1 MQFATLDEIEVQTIE
16 DRDVDFLRVCHRF
29 SALEDSMGA
38 ITTPLPVKA
47 IIGVLTTD
55 PDLLPTVYTELT
67 HRLGP
72 IDYTSELMPFTSTT
86 YYEAEMGPDIQRQFI
101 SFERLV
107 DAGTL
112 AEMKVF
118 TNSVE
123 QTFAIRMSKTDA
135 RRVNLDAGYI
145 CLAKLVLAST
155 KDHAHRIYLR
165 DGIYAEITL
174 RFYRKT
180 FQPWEWSY
188 PDYRL
193 PTYIAIF
200 NHIREIYRNQLE
212 SPLPPAETRSS

>member
-1 MQFATLDEIEVQTIE
+1 
-16 DRDVDFLRVCHRF
+16 
-29 SALEDSMGA
+29 MGS
-38 ITTPLPVKA
+38 ITKPLPVKA
-47 IIGVLTTD
+47 VICVLTTA
-55 PDLLPTVYTELT
+55 PDLLPTVYTQLT

-72 IDYTSELMPFTSTT
+72 IDFTSELIPFTSTN
-86 YYEAEMGPDIQRQFI
+86 YYAAEMGQNVQRQFI
-101 SFERLV
+101 SFERLI

-112 AEMKVF
+112 VEMKLF
-118 TNSVE
+118 TNEVE
-123 QTFAIRMSKTDA
+123 QVFAIKKVEGDA

-155 KDHAHRIYLR
+155 KDHAHRIYLS

-193 PTYIAIF
+193 STYIATF
-200 NHIREIYRNQLE
+200 NHIRKIYRNQLE
-212 SPLPPAETRSS
+212 SIGKL

>member
-1 MQFATLDEIEVQTIE
+1 
-16 DRDVDFLRVCHRF
+16 
-29 SALEDSMGA
+29 MGA
-38 ITTPLPVKA
+38 ITTPLSVKA
-47 IIGVLTTD
+47 IIGVLTVD
-55 PDLLPTVYTELT
+55 PNLLPTVYTELT

-72 IDYTSELMPFTSTT
+72 IDYTSELLPFTSTA
-86 YYEAEMGPDIQRQFI
+86 YYETEMGPDIQRQFI
-101 SFERLV
+101 SFERLI

-112 AEMKVF
+112 AEMKLF

-123 QTFAIRMSKTDA
+123 QVFAIKKSEGDA
-135 RRVNLDAGYI
+135 RRVNLDTGYI

-155 KDHAHRIYLR
+155 KDHAHRIYLS

-200 NHIREIYRNQLE
+200 NRIREIYRKQLDN
-212 SPLPPAETRSS
+212 AEIS

>member
-1 MQFATLDEIEVQTIE
+1 
-16 DRDVDFLRVCHRF
+16 
-29 SALEDSMGA
+29 MGA
-38 ITTPLPVKA
+38 IITPQPTKA
-47 IIGVLTTD
+47 IIGVLTAE
-55 PDLLPTVYTELT
+55 PCLLPSVYAELT
-67 HRLGP
+67 QRLGP
-72 IDYTSELMPFTSTT
+72 IDFTSELLPFTSTN
-86 YYEAEMGPDIQRQFI
+86 YYAAEMGPDIHRQFI
-101 SFERLV
+101 SFEVLI

-112 AEMKVF
+112 APLKLF
-118 TNSVE
+118 TNTVE
-123 QTFAIRMSKTDA
+123 QNFAIKTPEGA
-135 RRVNLDAGYI
+135 VRRVNLDIGYL

-200 NHIREIYRNQLE
+200 NRIREIYRKQLE
-212 SPLPPAETRSS
+212 NAESS

>member
-1 MQFATLDEIEVQTIE
+1 MGTIT
-16 DRDVDFLRVCHRF
+16 
-29 SALEDSMGA
+29 
-38 ITTPLPVKA
+38 IPQPVKA
-47 IIGVLTTD
+47 IIGVLT
-55 PDLLPTVYTELT
+55 PEPCLLPTIYAELT

-72 IDYTSELMPFTSTT
+72 IDFASELLPFTSTT
-86 YYEAEMGPDIQRQFI
+86 YYESEMGQDIYRQFI

-107 DAGTL
+107 EAGTL
-112 AEMKVF
+112 AEMKLF
-118 TNSVE
+118 TNKVE
-123 QTFAIRMSKTDA
+123 QTFSIKKSEGAA
-135 RRVNLDAGYI
+135 RRVNLDAGYL
-145 CLAKLVLAST
+145 CMAKLVLAST

-200 NHIREIYRNQLE
+200 NQIRKIYRNQLE
-212 SPLPPAETRSS
+212 NGEIS

>member
-1 MQFATLDEIEVQTIE
+1 
-16 DRDVDFLRVCHRF
+16 
-29 SALEDSMGA
+29 MGA

-47 IIGVLTTD
+47 IIGVLTAD

-67 HRLGP
+67 HRLGA
-72 IDYTSELMPFTSTT
+72 IDYVSELMPFTSTV
-86 YYEAEMGPDIQRQFI
+86 YYETEMGPDIQRQFI

-112 AEMKVF
+112 AEMKLF

-123 QTFAIRMSKTDA
+123 QTFAVRKSETNA

-155 KDHAHRIYLR
+155 KDHAHRIYLS

-200 NHIREIYRNQLE
+200 NHIRRIYRNQLE
-212 SPLPPAETRSS
+212 NQLPPVEGQDL

>member
-1 MQFATLDEIEVQTIE
+1 
-16 DRDVDFLRVCHRF
+16 
-29 SALEDSMGA
+29 MGA

-47 IIGVLTTD
+47 IIGVLTVD
-55 PDLLPTVYTELT
+55 PNLLSTVYTELT

-72 IDYTSELMPFTSTT
+72 IDYMSALMPFTSTA
-86 YYEAEMGPDIQRQFI
+86 YYEAEMGSDIQRQFI
-101 SFERLV
+101 SFERLI

-118 TNSVE
+118 TNNVE
-123 QTFAIRMSKTDA
+123 QAFAVKKSEGDA

-155 KDHAHRIYLR
+155 KDHAHRIYLS
-165 DGIYAEITL
+165 DGIFAEITL

-200 NHIREIYRNQLE
+200 NHIRKIYRKQLE
-212 SPLPPAETRSS
+212 NAEIS

>member
-1 MQFATLDEIEVQTIE
+1 
-16 DRDVDFLRVCHRF
+16 
-29 SALEDSMGA
+29 MGT
-38 ITTPLPVKA
+38 ITTPQPVKA
-47 IIGVLTTD
+47 VIGVLTTV
-55 PDLLPTVYTELT
+55 PCLLPTVYAELRQ
-67 HRLGP
+67 RLGP
-72 IDYTSELMPFTSTT
+72 IDFTSELMPFTSTT
-86 YYEAEMGPDIQRQFI
+86 YYETEMGPNIQRQFI

-112 AEMKVF
+112 AEMKLF
-118 TNSVE
+118 TNTVE
-123 QTFAIRMSKTDA
+123 RMFALKKPNGEA
-135 RRVNLDAGYI
+135 RRVNLDAGYL

-155 KDHAHRIYLR
+155 KDHAHRLYLR

-200 NHIREIYRNQLE
+200 NQIREIYRNQLANE
-212 SPLPPAETRSS
+212 NIC